1 MDAAFAELVEC
12 KNDTITVRFEKA
24 SLKFFLT
31 QDYFEAFSKTH
42 LKAKISDNQGKVEIT
57 FDVRNKKDY
66 EILEELK
73 IFGLTFMEIKEFIE
87 NFANQFDDTDV
98 SAFSA
103 ETRFRELDEWS
114 SLLALSVLA
123 MVDEEYDVQLKA
135 DQMRKANTVQELFDI
150 VKSLK
155 D

>member
-1 MDAAFAELVEC
+1 
-12 KNDTITVRFEKA
+12 
-24 SLKFFLT
+24 
-31 QDYFEAFSKTH
+31 
-42 LKAKISDNQGKVEIT
+42 
-57 FDVRNKKDY
+57 
-66 EILEELK
+66 
-73 IFGLTFMEIKEFIE
+73 MEIKEFIE

-98 SAFSA
+98 SVFSA

-135 DQMRKANTVQELFDI
+135 DKMRKANTVQELFDI

>member
-1 MDAAFAELVEC
+1 
-12 KNDTITVRFEKA
+12 
-24 SLKFFLT
+24 
-31 QDYFEAFSKTH
+31 
-42 LKAKISDNQGKVEIT
+42 
-57 FDVRNKKDY
+57 
-66 EILEELK
+66 
-73 IFGLTFMEIKEFIE
+73 MEIKEFIE
-87 NFANQFDDTDV
+87 NFDNQIDDTDV
-98 SAFSA
+98 SVFSA